1 MKAYVF
7 PGQGS
12 QKPGMGQN
20 LYNEVLESRALFKKA
35 NKILNF
41 NITELMFEGTDEDLL
56 QTKVTQPAIFIHS
69 AILALTSKTFA
80 PDVCAGHSLGEFSA
94 LVASNALSFEDGL
107 KLVSIRANAMQKAC
121 QETNGTMAAILGLSD
136 EIIESSCSEID
147 GLVKPA
153 NYNCPGQLVISGEIK
168 SVEKACEI
176 LKEKGAR
183 RALILAVSGAFHSEL
198 MSSAVNDLKKGIE
211 EIDFTKPSC
220 PIYQNFTAQKTTSI
234 DIIKE
239 NLINQLTA
247 PVLWTET
254 INNMVNDG
262 YLDYTEV
269 GPGKV
274 LQGLIR
280 KINREATTQS
290 VLS

>member
-1 MKAYVF
+1 MKAFVF

-12 QKPGMGQN
+12 QKPGMGQT
-20 LYNEVLESRALFKKA
+20 LYNEVSESRTLFKKA
-35 NKILNF
+35 NEILNF

-69 AILALTSKTFA
+69 AILAKTSKSLS

-94 LVASNALSFEDGL
+94 LVASNAISFEDGL

-121 QETNGTMAAILGLSD
+121 QDTNGTMAAILGLSD
-136 EIIESSCSEID
+136 EIIESSCNEID
-147 GLVKPA
+147 GVVKPA

-183 RALILAVSGAFHSEL
+183 RVLILPVSGAFHSEL

-211 EIDFTKPSC
+211 ETEFRKPSC
-220 PIYQNFTAQKTTSI
+220 PIYQNFTGYPESEPAK
-234 DIIKE
+234 IKI
-239 NLINQLTA
+239 NLLSQLTGA
-247 PVLWTET
+247 VLWNQS
-254 INNMVNDG
+254 INKMIEDG
-262 YLDYTEV
+262 VKEFYEV
-269 GPGKV
+269 GPGNT

-280 KINREATTQS
+280 KTNRE
-290 VLS
+290 VFVDRI

>member
-41 NITELMFEGTDEDLL
+41 NITELMFEGADEDLL

-69 AILALTSKTFA
+69 AILALTSKTFT
-80 PDVCAGHSLGEFSA
+80 PDICAGHSLGEFSA
-94 LVASNALSFEDGL
+94 LVASNAISFEDGL

-121 QETNGTMAAILGLSD
+121 QDTNGTMAAILGLSD

-147 GLVKPA
+147 GVVKPA

-168 SVEKACEI
+168 SVEKACEV

-183 RALILAVSGAFHSEL
+183 RALILPVSGAFHSEL

-211 EIDFTKPSC
+211 ETDFTKPSC
-220 PIYQNFTAQKTTSI
+220 PIYQNFTGFPEQEPAKIKT
-234 DIIKE
+234 
-239 NLINQLTA
+239 NLLSQLTGA
-247 PVLWTET
+247 VLWNQS
-254 INNMVNDG
+254 INKMIEDG
-262 YLDYTEV
+262 VKEFYEV
-269 GPGKV
+269 GPGNT

-280 KINREATTQS
+280 KTNRE
-290 VLS
+290 VIVDRI